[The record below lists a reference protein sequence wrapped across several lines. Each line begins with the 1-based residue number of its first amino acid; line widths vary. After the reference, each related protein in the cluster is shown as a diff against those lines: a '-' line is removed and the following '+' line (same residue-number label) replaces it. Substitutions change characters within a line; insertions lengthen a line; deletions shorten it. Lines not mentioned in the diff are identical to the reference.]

1 MEVGG
6 SRFASMEISM
16 EVGRSTPTSMEVS
29 RSFHRSTGKF
39 HLSVEVEASN
49 CFHQLQLPRIYS
61 VEASMSL
68 HTPTYFHLLPRV
80 SQTSSCFH
88 KTDPKPKLELPPWK
102 LAHFQLDGST
112 RKSFVASMEAGTTYI
127 EAGFLLTSM
136 LEASASMEVDG
147 SRWKLSWK

>member
-1 MEVGG
+1 MELDLLPIKVSG
-6 SRFASMEISM
+6 SFR
-16 EVGRSTPTSMEVS
+16 GSTWEFP
-29 RSFHRSTGKF
+29 
-39 HLSVEVEASN
+39 LSVEVEAP
-49 CFHQLQLPRIYS
+49 LLPSIA
-61 VEASMSL
+61 ASTNIFRGSFNEL
-68 HTPTYFHLLPRV
+68 PYAPTYFHLLPRV

-88 KTDPKPKLELPPWK
+88 KTDPKPKLEIPPWK

>member
-1 MEVGG
+1 MEASGT
-6 SRFASMEISM
+6 RFTCA
-16 EVGRSTPTSMEVS
+16 EVS
-29 RSFHRSTGKF
+29 GSFLENAYSFHCRRKWKLRSIA
-39 HLSVEVEASN
+39 ASTSGFRGSFQ
-49 CFHQLQLPRIYS
+49 CLLY
-61 VEASMSL
+61 
-68 HTPTYFHLLPRV
+68 TPTYFHLLPRV